1 MNPLTKTGTVL
12 LLSRA
17 LSIYLFVWGCM
28 ELSYLPQRL
37 YELSYLLR
45 TSSSVVLDHM
55 SDSQQFFLRSQ
66 QAGLFFLL
74 VRIALLFVGSAALY
88 RCGPKVRRFFEAG
101 AEA

>member
-1 MNPLTKTGTVL
+1 
-12 LLSRA
+12 
-17 LSIYLFVWGCM
+17 M

-37 YELSYLLR
+37 YELSYLLQ

-55 SDSQQFFLRSQ
+55 SDSQKFFLRSQ

-74 VRIALLFVGSAALY
+74 VRIAILFVGSATLY
-88 RCGPKVRRFFEAG
+88 RCGPKVRRFFDAG

>member
-37 YELSYLLR
+37 YELSYLLQ

-55 SDSQQFFLRSQ
+55 SDSQKFFLRSQ

-74 VRIALLFVGSAALY
+74 VRIAILFVGSATLY
-88 RCGPKVRRFFEAG
+88 RCGPKVRRFFDAG